1 MGGGEGAGMSSGFV
15 KTRQKHNARLARVDA
30 LSTYFQHVQNSEYW
44 MAWAENVREMKATLG
59 RTEVL
64 QAIRSTAGLGK
75 EESVK
80 KWVKAFETN
89 GRKDAAMFSVVTKLL
104 NSVMAAH
111 SKIALAW
118 KVAVLMKQASA
129 SLGSTME
136 IPAGAAVSGWG
147 RFITG
152 QLVIGL
158 KDVWNSPTI
167 QRRIESGFSPEVRTA
182 MAADGLSPSMLASLG
197 EKGMLPITYTDAAF
211 TTISA
216 AIAYDYHYRKS
227 VDSGVSPEVA
237 KEVAMDAM
245 DRTIHR
251 TAQPAENVDRSL
263 NEVNASVWAKLFMQF
278 KSEARK
284 NFAISYLAAKRIGRG
299 EDVAANAKTLA
310 VSWALGGVLTQT
322 MGDLY
327 RSIFKDDDEEDLWQP
342 EDYMRAMVLG
352 PIDGLFLIGPA
363 VNGFLTWLTGGKVF
377 HGKPANPVEQAIG
390 DMRRKGANP
399 SNWEGWQDAY
409 SGMLLWIQTVA
420 RLTGSKTMSGV
431 GAVGNA
437 GKTLVELAEE

>member
-1 MGGGEGAGMSSGFV
+1 
-15 KTRQKHNARLARVDA
+15 
-30 LSTYFQHVQNSEYW
+30 
-44 MAWAENVREMKATLG
+44 
-59 RTEVL
+59 
-64 QAIRSTAGLGK
+64 
-75 EESVK
+75 
-80 KWVKAFETN
+80 
-89 GRKDAAMFSVVTKLL
+89 
-104 NSVMAAH
+104 
-111 SKIALAW
+111 
-118 KVAVLMKQASA
+118 
-129 SLGSTME
+129 
-136 IPAGAAVSGWG
+136 
-147 RFITG
+147 
-152 QLVIGL
+152 
-158 KDVWNSPTI
+158 
-167 QRRIESGFSPEVRTA
+167 

-197 EKGMLPITYTDAAF
+197 EKGMLPIIYTDAAF

-216 AIAYDYHYRKS
+216 AIAYDYHYRKA
-227 VDSGVSPEVA
+227 VDSGVSPEAA

-327 RSIFKDDDEEDLWQP
+327 RSIFKDDDDEDLWQP

-352 PIDGLFLIGPA
+352 PIDGLFLYGQGLSLF
-363 VNGFLTWLTGGKVF
+363 VTGVTGGKMF
-377 HGKPANPVEQAIG
+377 RGKSANPLEQAMG
-390 DMRRKGANP
+390 DILRKNANP
-399 SNWEGWQDAY
+399 ANWEGWTDVY

-420 RLTGSKTMSGV
+420 RLTGSKTMTGV
-431 GAVGNA
+431 GALGNA